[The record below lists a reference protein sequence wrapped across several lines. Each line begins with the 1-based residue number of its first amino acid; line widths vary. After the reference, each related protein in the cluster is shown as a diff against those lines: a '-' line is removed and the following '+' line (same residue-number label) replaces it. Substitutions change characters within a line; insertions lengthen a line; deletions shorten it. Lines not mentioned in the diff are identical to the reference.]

1 MLKPTRREFKGR
13 ILEEWP
19 GATVIEAD
27 RGMYVV
33 VGSAD
38 VAMAI
43 ELKAKAAGYRP
54 TGIDE
59 RGPQDFLVRIFGF
72 PRGVDD

>member
-1 MLKPTRREFKGR
+1 MLKPTREQFKAQ
-13 ILEEWP
+13 ILERWP
-19 GATVIEAD
+19 GATTIEAD
-27 RGMYVV
+27 RGLYVV

-43 ELKAKAAGYRP
+43 QFLAKDAGYRP

-59 RGPQDFLVRIFGF
+59 RGPEDFLVRIFGF
-72 PRGVDD
+72 PRGKRG